1 MGVGIGVPQYTDG
14 TGLVIGRSALD
25 DRLLTLS
32 DYHSLGVI
40 RGCKVTT
47 TSTGMT
53 YSVGPGNVAV
63 SVAVSSRSVADG
75 AVKFVVP
82 SGTISTT
89 AAPASGARMDVV
101 WAKPQRPDLGDSSNE
116 VILGVTQGAAS
127 ANPTAPSVPAGAVLM
142 ATYRVPSGIS
152 TTAGA
157 SLVAVGPQAVPYGAA
172 LGVLV
177 EKTSTYTDVRIPTQ
191 SATSLAT
198 ATIKLTQPRLLCFQL
213 TGSAQGGS
221 TVAGD
226 KDTYAQRLVIN
237 GLERREIAWELS
249 AGTAVFQYQEYE
261 ELPAG
266 THTINLRGTMTSGTG
281 FYKYTAGRWPGQK
294 LTIIDN
300 GVNDG

>member
-32 DYHSLGVI
+32 DYQSLGVI

-172 LGVLV
+172 LGVLA
-177 EKTSTYTDVRIPTQ
+177 EKIYNLNESPIPAGRNQIITVQ
-191 SATSLAT
+191 LTLPSPRNLA
-198 ATIKLTQPRLLCFQL
+198 LQV
-213 TGSAQGGS
+213 TGSAKATSSNWSEALYQLFIDG
-221 TVAGD
+221 VD
-226 KDTYAQRLVIN
+226 KRQMRFLLDSETDTSL
-237 GLERREIAWELS
+237 
-249 AGTAVFQYQEYE
+249 FQYTEYE
-261 ELPAG
+261 TVSAG
-266 THTINLRGTMTSGTG
+266 THTFRLDTMMPHGGGRYMYS
-281 FYKYTAGRWPGQK
+281 AGKWPGQR
-294 LTIIDN
+294 LTIVDL